1 MMTIQKMRRAMRDL
15 RRIMEERRR
24 TEAAG
29 EERAHYWAGFFD
41 ALGILEQCAGPE
53 PEKEAQDER
62 L

>member
-24 TEAAG
+24 REAAS
-29 EERAHYWAGFFD
+29 EERARYWEGFFN
-41 ALGILEQCAGPE
+41 ALEILEQCAGAK

>member
-1 MMTIQKMRRAMRDL
+1 MMTIQKMRRDL

-24 TEAAG
+24 TEAAS

-41 ALGILEQCAGPE
+41 ALGILEQCAGAE

>member
-1 MMTIQKMRRAMRDL
+1 MRDL
-15 RRIMEERRR
+15 RRIMEERRT

-41 ALGILEQCAGPE
+41 ALGILEQCAGAE